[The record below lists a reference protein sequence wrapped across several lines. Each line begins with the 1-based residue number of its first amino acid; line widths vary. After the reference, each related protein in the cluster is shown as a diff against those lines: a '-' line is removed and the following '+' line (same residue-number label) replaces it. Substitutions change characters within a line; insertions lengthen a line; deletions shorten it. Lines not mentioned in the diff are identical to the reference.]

1 MDKKKQLTQMTKMPF
16 SIDCQNEE
24 ILKNGFKIKKKNLTK
39 PCWILFY
46 VKTESFEKRSLLK
59 SEAF

>member
-1 MDKKKQLTQMTKMPF
+1 VLVFFLRIPFVFNAAFMDKKNQLTQMTKMPF

-39 PCWILFY
+39 PC
-46 VKTESFEKRSLLK
+46 
-59 SEAF
+59 